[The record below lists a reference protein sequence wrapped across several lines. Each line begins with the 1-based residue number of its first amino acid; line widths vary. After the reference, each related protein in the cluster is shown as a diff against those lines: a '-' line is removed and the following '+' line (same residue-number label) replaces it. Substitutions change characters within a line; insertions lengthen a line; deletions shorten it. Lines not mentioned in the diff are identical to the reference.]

1 MKTFEE
7 RFTAWLDGALDGED
21 LQSFEREHA
30 SLAHEKSD
38 FLKLRSLLRC
48 SDHRAQLANPDF
60 FNSQIMA
67 EIAREK
73 VEIAREKAAKTKPG
87 TPLWLGLPRLAWG
100 GLGLLSVGF
109 ALFFAVIPRSDYS
122 DPRAKYV
129 AEVLKTKTA
138 EPKIKAT
145 VDNQKDMTIIKLEG
159 LDKLPPGK
167 DLHH

>member
-7 RFTAWLDGALDGED
+7 RFTAWLDGALDGEE
-21 LQSFEREHA
+21 LRSFEREHP

-38 FLKLRSLLRC
+38 FLKLQSLLRC
-48 SDHRAQLANPDF
+48 SDHRPQLANPDF

-67 EIAREK
+67 EIARG
-73 VEIAREKAAKTKPG
+73 RAAKKKRG
-87 TPLWLGLPRLAWG
+87 TRSWLGLPRLAWG
-100 GLGLLSVGF
+100 GLGVLSVGF
-109 ALFFAVIPRSDYS
+109 ALFFTFIPRNDYS

-138 EPKIKAT
+138 DPKIKAT

-159 LDKLPPGK
+159 LDKLPPGQ